1 MGLLDRFFGG
11 NTKAQANPE
20 ELLAP
25 PTRNTGTSYLTW
37 SGVGGLYSLLSQKLP
52 SSNKDWRSTAGDLG
66 LNGVVACG
74 LSWYVRNWN
83 QVVPTYKRP
92 VNGLEQD
99 TVESDAVMKL
109 LLNPCPSVSLPS
121 VFYSNLITDI
131 IIQGNGYIRKV
142 RNRDKSVGVL
152 QYLPADCVGFTSNAR
167 GVLIGYKYSPLGS
180 EAYDIDVNDI
190 IHIKIGRDPKDLRY
204 GRSPLVA
211 ALKEIATDNVVGST
225 AYALANSPLPSM
237 FVSPDMSGNATEVT
251 REQAVA
257 VKDRLQSQYNSDNG
271 AGVVV
276 MTSPVK
282 IERVSYK
289 PEDMAL
295 DTLRMIPE
303 TRICAVMGLNPMVL
317 GLASGLAHSTYSNYQ
332 EAQQQAWEDGMLPLC
347 SLIAEAFTFGLLP
360 EFSDY
365 QDGDYIEY
373 DYSKVKALMDNRS
386 EEAKRSE
393 LLYKSGIANLA
404 EAKRIAGLVPEDGDE
419 SITTGRSE
427 NFKLVADTAGTLIR
441 AGYEPSGVSG
451 ALGIDVVHTGL
462 VPVTVK
468 EEAKSIV
475 EVKKSQTFI
484 PNQDMADN
492 AERALEW
499 RKQYA
504 RGGTEVG
511 VARAVQLKN
520 KQPVSLETVM
530 RMVSYFARHEVDAD
544 AIGFRQGE
552 PGFPSAGRIAWDLW
566 GGDAGMQWAN
576 NIAQETEDA

>member
-1 MGLLDRFFGG
+1 MGLFDRFFG
-11 NTKAQANPE
+11 NTKAQANQQE
-20 ELLAP
+20 MLAP
-25 PTRNTGTSYLTW
+25 PIRNTGTSYLTW

-52 SSNKDWRSTAGDLG
+52 SSNRNWRDVAGDLG

-74 LSWYVRNWN
+74 LNWYIRNWN
-83 QVVPTYKRP
+83 QVYPTYKRP

-99 TVESDAVMKL
+99 TVESPVIKL

-142 RNRDKSVGVL
+142 RNRDKSVGAL
-152 QYLPADCVGFTSNAR
+152 QYLPADCVGFNSNAR

-204 GRSPLVA
+204 GRSPLVS
-211 ALKEIATDNVVGST
+211 ALKEIATDNVAGST

-276 MTSPVK
+276 MTSPIK
-282 IERVSYK
+282 IEKVSYT
-289 PEDMAL
+289 PQDMAL
-295 DTLRMIPE
+295 DTLRMLPE

-317 GLASGLAHSTYSNYQ
+317 GLTSGLAHSTYSNYQ
-332 EAQQQAWEDGMLPLC
+332 ESQQQAWEDGMLPLC
-347 SLIAEAFTFGLLP
+347 QLIAEAFTFGLLP
-360 EFSDY
+360 EFNDY
-365 QDGDYIEY
+365 QEGDYIEY
-373 DYSKVKALMDNRS
+373 DYSKVKALMDNRTD
-386 EEAKRSE
+386 EAKRAE
-393 LLYKSGIANLA
+393 MLYKAGIASLA

-419 SITTGRSE
+419 NITTGRSE
-427 NFKLVADTAGTLIR
+427 GFKIVADTAGTLIR
-441 AGYEPSGVSG
+441 AGYDVGSINET
-451 ALGIDVVHTGL
+451 LGIDIEHTGL
-462 VPVTVK
+462 LPVTV
-468 EEAKSIV
+468 
-475 EVKKSQTFI
+475 
-484 PNQDMADN
+484 QDSTKAADTYTPTNAMAEN
-492 AERALEW
+492 ASRALEW
-499 RKQYA
+499 RKEFG

-520 KQPVSLETVM
+520 KEQLSHATVM
-530 RMVSYFARHEVDAD
+530 RMHSYFSRHAVDKRAT
-544 AIGFRQGE
+544 GFNQGE
-552 PGFPSAGRIAWDLW
+552 QGFPSAGRIAWDLW
-566 GGDAGMQWAN
+566 GGDAGESFARR
-576 NIAQETEDA
+576 IAGMNEE

>member
-1 MGLLDRFFGG
+1 MGLFDIFRGV
-11 NTKAQANPE
+11 KATADPA
-20 ELLAP
+20 LLLP
-25 PTRNTGTSYLTW
+25 PPSRNTGTSYLTW
-37 SGVGGLYSLLSQKLP
+37 SGVGGLYTLLSQKLP
-52 SSNKDWRSTAGDLG
+52 SSNRNWRDVAGDLG

-74 LSWYVRNWN
+74 LSWYIRNWN
-83 QVVPTYKRP
+83 QVTPVYKTK
-92 VNGLEQD
+92 VNGAED
-99 TVESDAVMKL
+99 DIADSPIISL
-109 LLNPCPSVSLPS
+109 LKNPSSGVCLPS

-142 RNRDKSVGVL
+142 RNRDGSVGTL
-152 QYLPADCVGFTSNAR
+152 QYLPADCVGFNSNTR
-167 GVLIGYKYSPLGS
+167 GTLIGYRYSPLGH
-180 EAYDIDVNDI
+180 EAYDIAVEDV

-204 GRSPLVA
+204 GRSPLVS
-211 ALKEIATDNVVGST
+211 ALKEIATDNVAGST

-282 IERVSYK
+282 IEKVSHS
-289 PEDMAL
+289 PSDMAL
-295 DTLRMIPE
+295 DTLRMLPE

-317 GLASGLAHSTYSNYQ
+317 GLSSGLQHSTYSNYQ

-347 SLIAEAFTFGLLP
+347 ALIAEAFTYGLLP
-360 EFSDY
+360 DEPGY
-365 QDGDYIEY
+365 VEGDYIEY
-373 DYSKVKALMDNRS
+373 DYSKVKALMDNRTD
-386 EEAKRSE
+386 EAKRAE

-404 EAKRIAGLVPEDGDE
+404 EAKRISGLIPEDGDE
-419 SITTGRSE
+419 GITTGRTE
-427 NFKLVADTAGTLIR
+427 GFKVVADTAGTLIR
-441 AGYEPSGVSG
+441 AGYDVSSIND
-451 ALGIDVVHTGL
+451 ALGIDIQHTGL

-468 EEAKSIV
+468 EEAKSIL
-475 EVKKSQTFI
+475 EVKKAESFT

-499 RKQYA
+499 RKEFN

-520 KQPVSLETVM
+520 KQPISLDTVM
-530 RMVSYFARHEVDAD
+530 RMVSYFSRHEVDKD
-544 AIGFRQGE
+544 AQGFRQGE

-566 GGDAGMQWAN
+566 GGDAGMAWAN
-576 NIAQETEDA
+576 NIAQEHEDE